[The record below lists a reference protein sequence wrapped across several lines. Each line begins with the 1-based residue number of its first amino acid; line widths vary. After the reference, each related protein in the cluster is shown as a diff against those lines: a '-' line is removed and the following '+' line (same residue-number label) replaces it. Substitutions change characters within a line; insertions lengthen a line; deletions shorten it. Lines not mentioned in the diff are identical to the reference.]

1 MAVFSDNP
9 VLRGYW
15 HAVARV
21 SEVPSGPLKRTLLNQ
36 DVVIWRTPD
45 GSVAAGPDRCP
56 HREAPLSEGWCSTD
70 GVLVCPY
77 HGWEFGDGGELVR
90 VPSALPGVPV
100 PPTGHLPV
108 YRCQERYGLVWVCLD
123 EPVADIPSIG
133 QDDDPTFRRINNPV
147 EAWTCSATRLT
158 DNFMDIT
165 HFPFVHTGSFGRA
178 QDTIVPRYEV
188 GPLDDGWTGYA
199 YEVDV
204 NNPASAQTI
213 SGQQDKVLHR
223 RMSSGFALPVS
234 VRSTIHYETGLE
246 HILLLLTTPIDDVNC
261 YFTFVVWRN
270 DDFSVSA
277 EEVIAFDRMIG
288 AEDKVM
294 LEKIP
299 GVLPLTQT
307 GVVSVQSDKGNVE
320 WRRQLAE
327 LLGLR

>member
-1 MAVFSDNP
+1 MAVFCDNP

-21 SEVPSGPLKRTLLNQ
+21 SEVPGGPLKRTLLGE
-36 DVVIWRTPD
+36 DIVVWRGPD
-45 GSVAAGPDRCP
+45 GVVVAGPDRCP
-56 HREAPLSEGWCSTD
+56 HREAPLSGGCVID
-70 GVLVCPY
+70 GHLRCPY
-77 HGWEFGDGGELVR
+77 HGWEFGGGGQLTK

-108 YRCQERYGLVWVCLD
+108 HHCTERYGLVWVCLD
-123 EPVADIPSIG
+123 EPVAGIPEIV
-133 QDDDPTFRRINNPV
+133 QDADPTFRRINNPV
-147 EAWTCSATRLT
+147 EAWTTSATRLT

-165 HFPFVHTGSFGRA
+165 HFPFVHTATFGRS
-178 QDTIVPRYEV
+178 QDTVVPRFEV
-188 GPLDDGWTGYA
+188 EELDDGWCGYA

-213 SGQQDKVLHR
+213 SGQTQAVLHR
-223 RMSSGFALPVS
+223 RMSSGFTLPFA
-234 VRSTIHYETGLE
+234 VRSTIHYETDLQ

-288 AEDKVM
+288 AEDKKM
-294 LEKIP
+294 LEQIP

-307 GVVSVQSDKGNVE
+307 GVVSVQSDKASVE
-320 WRRQLAE
+320 WRRQFAT